1 MSTRKYE
8 VRTRLFTLR
17 NPRLSASVLAAFAA
31 TAKAPLSHTVPQP
44 RRIGKK
50 R

>member
-1 MSTRKYE
+1 MGTRKYE

-17 NPRLSASVLAAFAA
+17 NPRLSAAVLAAFAA
-31 TAKAPLSHTVPQP
+31 AKAPLSRTVEKV
-44 RRIGKK
+44 RRIEKK